1 MRLYRLLLSL
11 ILFLISTH
19 IMAMNPSLLSS
30 DNPYGK
36 RADTIQID
44 PNSIP
49 EPPLSKTKK
58 SFLTENKF
66 GFDMFKSESTWVVE
80 AFLNDIKPGMIVMD
94 SGAGYGAITRE
105 ALNKNAVVI
114 SNDISDTHLIY
125 NLKKVSTEQKSR
137 LYLNDKDIRKLD
149 FKENSLDLIVLHRVL
164 HFFKGKEIEA
174 ILTKA
179 NKWLKKDGKIYIV
192 MISKDHI
199 LYRDKIQYDAS
210 KKWPGEDLVVV
221 KEHLPTQA
229 YSMQSRTLH
238 VASVE
243 TLRARLADAGFQVEK
258 ADYVALKTL
267 GSEPNRDGKEAVGI
281 IGVKK

>member
-1 MRLYRLLLSL
+1 MFTTPVIAENS
-11 ILFLISTH
+11 
-19 IMAMNPSLLSS
+19 SLLSS
-30 DNPYGK
+30 DNPFGK

-44 PNSIP
+44 ANSIP

-58 SFLTENKF
+58 SFLTANKF

-94 SGAGYGAITRE
+94 SGAGYGAMTRE

-125 NLKKVSTEQKSR
+125 NLKKLSTEQKTR
-137 LYLNDKDIRKLD
+137 LYLNDSDVRKLD
-149 FKENSLDLIVLHRVL
+149 FKENSLDRIVFHRVL
-164 HFFKGKEIEA
+164 HFFKAKEIEA

-179 NKWLKKDGKIYIV
+179 HKWLKKDGKIYIV

-229 YSMQSRTLH
+229 YSMQSNTLH
-238 VASVE
+238 VASIE
-243 TLRARLADAGFQVEK
+243 TLRERLAEAGFIIEK